1 MMDMEKGVACS
12 SISTCDYRWSNTS
25 LLVAGSLL
33 KNFLKL
39 VDSFRVLYMCYEK
52 FPCRRLDLGSTG

>member
-39 VDSFRVLYMCYEK
+39 VDSYICYEK
-52 FPCRRLDLGSTG
+52 FSCRRLDLGSTG